1 MEAAQP
7 PAPAP
12 AKRIGVGDVLSET
25 FSIYSQNVGALLGSA
40 LLLFIVV
47 GLIAGLLQNTGG
59 IILLLLAAAVRIAGD
74 ALYVGFVVELV
85 SDVRD
90 GRRDQTV
97 GDLFSA
103 AAPYILPL
111 IGFGILAGI
120 GIAIG
125 FLLIIIPGLILL
137 TFWSVGAPSI
147 VIERTGPIDAFG
159 RSWQLVRGEAWSVF
173 GVLVSVFLIIVA
185 AQAVLGAIGAAIGT
199 GGLIVAAI
207 IAAAITAP
215 VYALAVSVLFF
226 DLGGGAAEPAA
237 ETAPAPPLSE
247 PPPPPPPPPS
257 EPPPPPPP
265 AASEPPPP
273 PAG

>member
-12 AKRIGVGDVLSET
+12 AKRIGVGDVISET
-25 FSIYSQNVGALLGSA
+25 FSIYSQNLGALLGSA
-40 LLLFIVV
+40 IVVFVVV
-47 GLIAGLLQNTGG
+47 GLIAGLLQNIGG
-59 IILLLLAAAVRIAGD
+59 IVFLLLAAAVRVAGD

-85 SDVRD
+85 SDARD

-103 AAPYILPL
+103 ASPYILPL

-125 FLLIIIPGLILL
+125 FVLILIPGLILL
-137 TFWSVGAPSI
+137 TFWSVGAPAI
-147 VIERTGPIDAFG
+147 VVEGAGPIDAFG
-159 RSWQLVRGEAWSVF
+159 RSWQLVRGQAWSVF
-173 GVLVSVFLIIVA
+173 GVLLLVFLIVVI
-185 AQAVLGAIGAAIGT
+185 AQAILGAIGAAIGA
-199 GGLIVAAI
+199 GGFIVAAI

-226 DLGGGAAEPAA
+226 DLGGGAGVPDPVAA
-237 ETAPAPPLSE
+237 VAPPS
-247 PPPPPPPPPS
+247 
-257 EPPPPPPP
+257 PPPPPP
-265 AASEPPPP
+265 ASEPPPP
-273 PAG
+273 SPPPDAL

>member
-7 PAPAP
+7 SQRP
-12 AKRIGVGDVLSET
+12 AKRIGVGDVISET
-25 FSIYSQNVGALLGSA
+25 FSLYGQNVGALLGSA
-40 LLLFIVV
+40 LVVFAVV
-47 GLIAGLLQNTGG
+47 GLISGLLQSTGSL
-59 IILLLLAAAVRIAGD
+59 ILILLATAVRVAGD

-85 SDVRD
+85 SDARD

-125 FLLIIIPGLILL
+125 FVLIVVPGLILL

-147 VIERTGPIDAFG
+147 VVEGQGVFDAFG
-159 RSWQLVRGEAWSVF
+159 RSWKLVRGEGWSVF
-173 GVLVSVFLIIVA
+173 GVLLLTFLIVVIA
-185 AQAVLGAIGAAIGT
+185 EAILGAIGAAIGV
-199 GGLIVAAI
+199 GGFIVAVI

-215 VYALAVSVLFF
+215 IYALAVSVLYF
-226 DLGGGAAEPAA
+226 DLGGGSAVARTPGEAAV
-237 ETAPAPPLSE
+237 APPPPPPASE
-247 PPPPPPPPPS
+247 PPPPPP
-257 EPPPPPPP
+257 
-265 AASEPPPP
+265 AA